1 MRVLLEGAMDEEEW
15 TAVDGHKLAKIL
27 FYEFGQRLVKVKV
40 FFFFDVERAQKKILI
55 APETLRINQWGLNKS
70 RFRSLSGDIA

>member
-1 MRVLLEGAMDEEEW
+1 MCNTTNDLRIEEEDSGM
-15 TAVDGHKLAKIL
+15 AVDGHKLAKTL

-40 FFFFDVERAQKKILI
+40 FFLLGGKHKKESSM

-70 RFRSLSGDIA
+70 RFTLA

>member
-1 MRVLLEGAMDEEEW
+1 MRVLLEGGMDGEW

-40 FFFFDVERAQKKILI
+40 FFFDVKRAQKK
-55 APETLRINQWGLNKS
+55 S
-70 RFRSLSGDIA
+70 

>member
-1 MRVLLEGAMDEEEW
+1 MRVLLEGGMEGEW

-40 FFFFDVERAQKKILI
+40 FFFLTWRGRKKKILI
-55 APETLRINQWGLNKS
+55 APETLRINQ
-70 RFRSLSGDIA
+70 

>member
-1 MRVLLEGAMDEEEW
+1 MQHSKRSEYSNTTYVRVLLEGAVDEEEW

-40 FFFFDVERAQKKILI
+40 FFFFDVERAQKK
-55 APETLRINQWGLNKS
+55 S
-70 RFRSLSGDIA
+70 

>member
-1 MRVLLEGAMDEEEW
+1 MDEEEW

-40 FFFFDVERAQKKILI
+40 FFFGVERAQKKILI
-55 APETLRINQWGLNKS
+55 APKTLRINQ
-70 RFRSLSGDIA
+70 

>member
-1 MRVLLEGAMDEEEW
+1 MRVLLEGAVDEEEW

-40 FFFFDVERAQKKILI
+40 VFFFDVQRTQKILI
-55 APETLRINQWGLNKS
+55 APETLRINQ
-70 RFRSLSGDIA
+70 

>member
-1 MRVLLEGAMDEEEW
+1 MRVLLEGGMEREW

-40 FFFFDVERAQKKILI
+40 FFFAWRGAKK
-55 APETLRINQWGLNKS
+55 S
-70 RFRSLSGDIA
+70 

>member
-1 MRVLLEGAMDEEEW
+1 MQHSKRSEHSNTTYVRVLFEGAMDEEEW

-40 FFFFDVERAQKKILI
+40 FFFGVERAQKKILI
-55 APETLRINQWGLNKS
+55 APETLRINQ
-70 RFRSLSGDIA
+70 